1 MSCERTVI
9 GSSHTHVLCRD
20 GSSDGRQD
28 PRGAD
33 VQHIRFSVIVARVL
47 QGLAL
52 PFLVV
57 GAGLGWVAGLID
69 DEDDEAALEER
80 EIRKFDRR

>member
-1 MSCERTVI
+1 
-9 GSSHTHVLCRD
+9 
-20 GSSDGRQD
+20 
-28 PRGAD
+28 
-33 VQHIRFSVIVARVL
+33 VQHIRFSVIAARVL

-57 GAGLGWVAGLID
+57 GAGLGWFASLID

-80 EIRKFDRR
+80 EIRKFDRHKDNGGKLLRSLGRSGQI

>member
-1 MSCERTVI
+1 
-9 GSSHTHVLCRD
+9 
-20 GSSDGRQD
+20 
-28 PRGAD
+28 
-33 VQHIRFSVIVARVL
+33 VQHLRFSVIAARVL

-52 PFLVV
+52 PFLAV

-80 EIRKFDRR
+80 DVHEFDRR